1 MGGRGQGEPRRGKGA
16 GLPGRALRVT
26 FPFAFLSPWIFEML
40 LGKLTQPA
48 RSLSER
54 LSAGGCRRFW
64 GWLNAVFNK

>member
-1 MGGRGQGEPRRGKGA
+1 MA
-16 GLPGRALRVT
+16 GRALRVT
-26 FPFAFLSPWIFEML
+26 FPFPFLSPWIFEML
-40 LGKLTQPA
+40 LGKLAQPA